1 MTYRKDNAGTAA
13 SKVVFDNL
21 ETWLREKLQ
30 GFIQDI
36 LEQEVT
42 ELLGRGKSERKPAIE
57 AMVGYRNG
65 YGKERKLSTSIGT
78 VAVRRP
84 RLRNLEE
91 KFESRVLPLFV
102 RHTGEVASLLPEL
115 YLHGLAQGDFELALR
130 GLLGDGAP
138 LSESSIA
145 RLKEKWQA
153 EYEAWQSQ
161 SLAELEVVY
170 LWVDGIYV
178 KAGLEKEKACLLVAL
193 AALSDGRKVFVGMQ
207 AGQRESIQSWSS
219 LLRSLRERGL
229 SAPKIVIG
237 DGNLGIWGGLRNV
250 YPQAQEQRC
259 WNHRVLNLL
268 DRISKKL
275 QSSAKLMLKNI
286 PLAETKA
293 ECEKRKMQFQ
303 TWCRQHSC
311 HEAAEL
317 IEQDWER
324 MITFYQFPKEHWKHL
339 RTSNPI
345 ESPFAVVRLRTDAA
359 KRFKKVANASA
370 MIWKMMLVAEKKFRR
385 LNSPDLLIDVFNG
398 TAYLNG
404 KRVKTKAEQEIA
416 A

>member
-1 MTYRKDNAGTAA
+1 
-13 SKVVFDNL
+13 
-21 ETWLREKLQ
+21 
-30 GFIQDI
+30 
-36 LEQEVT
+36 
-42 ELLGRGKSERKPAIE
+42 
-57 AMVGYRNG
+57 
-65 YGKERKLSTSIGT
+65 
-78 VAVRRP
+78 
-84 RLRNLEE
+84 
-91 KFESRVLPLFV
+91 V
-102 RHTGEVASLLPEL
+102 RHTQEIGNLLPEL

-138 LSESSIA
+138 LSESSLG

-153 EYEAWQSQ
+153 EYEAWLSQ

-178 KAGLEKEKACLLVAL
+178 KAGLEKEKACLLIAL
-193 AALSDGRKVFVGMQ
+193 AGLSDGRKVFVGLQ

-219 LLRSLRERGL
+219 MLRSLRERGMC
-229 SAPKIVIG
+229 APKLVIG

-259 WNHRVLNLL
+259 WNHRVLNIL

-275 QSSAKLMLKNI
+275 QASAKLMLKNI

-293 ECEKRKMQFQ
+293 ECEKRKTQFQ
-303 TWCRQHSC
+303 TWCRQHAY
-311 HEAAEL
+311 HQAAEL

-385 LNSPDLLIDVFNG
+385 LHAPQLLMDVFNG
-398 TAYLNG
+398 AVYLNG
-404 KRVKTKAEQEIA
+404 KQVKTKADQEVA